1 MDIRESVV
9 KAAIRELV
17 DILVKAVTQDCQ
29 ESVDTLESQV
39 FPDIVVCRDI
49 LVSRASQVIAEYRD
63 SLVLPDIVELQVY
76 LVTQVFLDIVVIL
89 DSQGLVE
96 LVATRESVASQVPQ
110 DILDRVATLV
120 YRDIQESLVYLVIRG
135 RRE

>member
-1 MDIRESVV
+1 MDTQELAESLVTVVLQGSQELVATQEFRDLVAKAVIRVLVEYRATQESVV

-76 LVTQVFLDIVVIL
+76 LVTQVFLDIVV
-89 DSQGLVE
+89 
-96 LVATRESVASQVPQ
+96 
-110 DILDRVATLV
+110 
-120 YRDIQESLVYLVIRG
+120 
-135 RRE
+135 

>member
-1 MDIRESVV
+1 M
-9 KAAIRELV
+9 ALV
-17 DILVKAVTQDCQ
+17 EFLDTVEIQVILVF
-29 ESVDTLESQV
+29 QV

-120 YRDIQESLVYLVIRG
+120 YRDILELADIQESLVYLVIRG